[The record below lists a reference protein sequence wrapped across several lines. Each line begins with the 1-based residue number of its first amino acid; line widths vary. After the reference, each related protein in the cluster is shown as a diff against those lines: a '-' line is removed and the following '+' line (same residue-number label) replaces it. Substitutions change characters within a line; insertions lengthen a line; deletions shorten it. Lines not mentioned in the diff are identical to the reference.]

1 MTQQLPILIVSCR
14 SENRKSLTKVFS
26 TLPIDS
32 YTVSTLREARE
43 TLDKKSFGVVF
54 CEERLSD
61 GRYCELLT
69 EVQARN
75 GDTRFVVM
83 LCVGEWEEYLN
94 AVRLGAS
101 EVLRCPL
108 HSTDVDLTL
117 IHAMRGS
124 FSKEMAA
131 HA

>member
-108 HSTDVDLTL
+108 HSTDIDLAL

-124 FSKEMAA
+124 YSKQMAA